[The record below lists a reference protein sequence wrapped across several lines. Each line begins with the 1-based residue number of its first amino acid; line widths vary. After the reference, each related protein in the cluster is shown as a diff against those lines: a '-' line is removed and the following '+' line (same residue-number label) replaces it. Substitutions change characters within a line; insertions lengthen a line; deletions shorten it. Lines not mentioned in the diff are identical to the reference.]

1 MTAFKLK
8 SLAAPKSASGSTC
21 MVTDLIKFVLEYN
34 DLLIVITIMNLI
46 SKNTKVKNKCRRYRH
61 D

>member
-1 MTAFKLK
+1 MI
-8 SLAAPKSASGSTC
+8 
-21 MVTDLIKFVLEYN
+21 TDLIKFVLEYN

-46 SKNTKVKNKCRRYRH
+46 SKNIKVKNKYRRYRH